1 MHRILTELVMR
12 IRRQPRWNK
21 GHNASSFLIGGFKKS
36 ITFPFFNIRRLLY
49 LDLQRKESKEIQVSW
64 VSNDFKNENFTRYC
78 EIMKILIR
86 VQSREGDC
94 FIRWS
99 LWKRARIR
107 FFIRNYES
115 LIFGVFEMPQ
125 KYRIS
130 RPTCQIL
137 FFNRILVRKRIFRC
151 HDWKWKKAK
160 IFYHRYMISG

>member
-64 VSNDFKNENFTRYC
+64 VSNENFTRSC

-94 FIRWS
+94 FIRLEKKGQITGS
-99 LWKRARIR
+99 DLLFYSELRR
-107 FFIRNYES
+107 FDFR
-115 LIFGVFEMPQ
+115 G
-125 KYRIS
+125 IS

-137 FFNRILVRKRIFRC
+137 FFIRILVRKRIFRC

-160 IFYHRYMISG
+160 IYMKSG